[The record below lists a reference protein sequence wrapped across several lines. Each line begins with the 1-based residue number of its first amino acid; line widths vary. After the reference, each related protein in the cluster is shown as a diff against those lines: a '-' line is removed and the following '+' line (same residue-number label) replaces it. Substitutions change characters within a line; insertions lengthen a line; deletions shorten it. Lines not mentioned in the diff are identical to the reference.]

1 ARERV
6 ARDFCRVARSNRFT
20 HSLSTL
26 LAGPGPPAALSG
38 AGDSPLNASFSQSR
52 PGPAFYPFEP
62 APQAIASPS
71 ASRPLP
77 VQPPQD

>member
-1 ARERV
+1 FFYKRQ
-6 ARDFCRVARSNRFT
+6 RSNRYT
-20 HSLSTL
+20 I
-26 LAGPGPPAALSG
+26 ADNNWRARPGPPAALSG